1 MSNNLVHGD
10 IYLIESS
17 PSKQGQGLSTYL
29 LKSEKSLIID
39 PGPTSAVQN
48 VINGLKAEGVK
59 QSDLYYVALSHIHLD
74 HAGGSWK
81 LLEAFPEAKVYV
93 HPRGSEHMADPSRL
107 LNAARNVLG
116 KEVVDGYGEVNGI
129 KSDRILE
136 SEDMESLD
144 TGDSVVEVI
153 WTPGHSNHHQAFYIP
168 EYKVLIIGDAGGL
181 HDPET
186 GKILPTSPPPFNP
199 LKAIESLDRLIALEP
214 EVVCYSHYGFTYKG
228 VEKLREYKKQI
239 ELWSSVTEKGLT
251 EKLDQKEIFNR
262 IKEMDS
268 MLDEDEKIEAGQIT
282 NLQGFIQYHEW
293 VKRK

>member
-81 LLEAFPEAKVYV
+81 LL
-93 HPRGSEHMADPSRL
+93 
-107 LNAARNVLG
+107 LG

-262 IKEMDS
+262 IKEVDS